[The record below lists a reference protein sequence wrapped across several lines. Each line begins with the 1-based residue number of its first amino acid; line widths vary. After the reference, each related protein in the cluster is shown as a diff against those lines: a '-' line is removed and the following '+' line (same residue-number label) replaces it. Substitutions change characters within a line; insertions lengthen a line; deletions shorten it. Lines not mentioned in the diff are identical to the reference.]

1 MYSDR
6 RNFVITEREL
16 GTQSFTGNSRTFMI
30 LYVRVQWHFNPP
42 LSRSSGGSWE
52 VLAFYKQPTVVSAF
66 ATAASAL
73 NFIVS

>member
-30 LYVRVQWHFNPP
+30 LYVRVQ
-42 LSRSSGGSWE
+42 
-52 VLAFYKQPTVVSAF
+52 
-66 ATAASAL
+66 
-73 NFIVS
+73 